1 MFLNLN
7 IVRPIIVYYNNSID
21 HYYHVRNIK
30 NIKRRNISIDI
41 ISNTI
46 NDNKFLRSKVLSLL
60 LSLLYHYYNHYYY
73 YSLWLVD
80 VAFLAS
86 LGRGHLASA
95 ALGTSIYLMVWS
107 FLEGILTAQDT
118 LSTHSYG
125 MGDIKQVRYW
135 LYISII
141 VSLIYC
147 IIATIIFIFARII
160 TITLLFVNYHIASKA
175 ALHIIILIPSF
186 WFLTLYRI
194 EQKFLQS
201 QNIMIPVIYCNII
214 GNIINILLNYLL
226 MFPFGIGFIGCAI
239 STSLTRFIMF
249 IIMTYYV
256 IKNTNNKIIYNEIT
270 YIVGDRTV
278 GCLTS
283 SLAQLSM
290 IGSKIENWFMEKVL
304 DIKPDT
310 NKRNNDNN
318 GEVEMNSLLHS
329 EGNNDDNDNDDND
342 NDDDDN
348 NDNND
353 NDSKSKSNISI
364 NDIELDSIVD
374 TKLTMKKKDDNQ
386 RSLKYLRKN
395 FSMKK
400 LIMGSLRFALMGI
413 PGGLMMILE
422 TWYLDLTV
430 IFIVHIGSVAL
441 SAHIILL
448 TITSFWYIVVPF
460 AISTAVTVRLGN
472 LLGAGSHKRGRIASF
487 VAILLGF
494 CAMALVGAIVYV
506 MSRYIGKKFFTN
518 DIDVL
523 FRMEE
528 LAPFVAL
535 FSICQG
541 VHTCAAGVL
550 RAIGKQKVLA
560 VLNLVFLNIIGLGA
574 AIFLAFIVRPTYGLD
589 GFWYG
594 ILIGVGCLLFSLLL
608 LVVGIDWELEVKRA
622 LYRLDRLRGVDGS
635 AALPMPR
642 PGSRAVGGLDLF
654 TESGYDELNET
665 ENIMNQNLTQ
675 E

>member
-1 MFLNLN
+1 
-7 IVRPIIVYYNNSID
+7 
-21 HYYHVRNIK
+21 
-30 NIKRRNISIDI
+30 
-41 ISNTI
+41 
-46 NDNKFLRSKVLSLL
+46 
-60 LSLLYHYYNHYYY
+60 
-73 YSLWLVD
+73 
-80 VAFLAS
+80 
-86 LGRGHLASA
+86 
-95 ALGTSIYLMVWS
+95 MVWS

-125 MGDIKQVRYW
+125 IGDIKQVRYW

-147 IIATIIFIFARII
+147 IIATIIFFFARII

-175 ALHIIILIPSF
+175 ALHIIVLIPSF
-186 WFLTLYRI
+186 WFLTLFRI

-214 GNIINILLNYLL
+214 GNIFNILLNYLL

-239 STSLTRFIMF
+239 STSITRFIMF

-256 IKNTNNKIIYNEIT
+256 IKNTNNKIIYDEVT
-270 YIVGDRTV
+270 YIVGDKTV
-278 GCLTS
+278 GCFTTA
-283 SLAQLSM
+283 LARLSM

-318 GEVEMNSLLHS
+318 GEVEMSSLLHS
-329 EGNNDDNDNDDND
+329 E
-342 NDDDDN
+342 DN

-353 NDSKSKSNISI
+353 NNNNNNDNDNNDNNSKSKIRNNISI
-364 NDIELDSIVD
+364 DDIELDSIVD
-374 TKLTMKKKDDNQ
+374 TKHTMKNKDDNQ
-386 RSLKYLRKN
+386 KMKNLRFAKN

-400 LIMGSLRFALMGI
+400 MIMGSLRFALMGI

-430 IFIVHIGSVAL
+430 IFIVHIGTVAL

-472 LLGAGSHKRGRIASF
+472 LLGAGSYKRGRIASF

-528 LAPFVAL
+528 LAPFVAV

-560 VLNLVFLNIIGLGA
+560 VLNLVFLNIIGLGT

-594 ILIGVGCLLFSLLL
+594 ILIGVGCLLFSILL

-635 AALPMPR
+635 EALPMPR

-665 ENIMNQNLTQ
+665 ENIMNQNMTQ